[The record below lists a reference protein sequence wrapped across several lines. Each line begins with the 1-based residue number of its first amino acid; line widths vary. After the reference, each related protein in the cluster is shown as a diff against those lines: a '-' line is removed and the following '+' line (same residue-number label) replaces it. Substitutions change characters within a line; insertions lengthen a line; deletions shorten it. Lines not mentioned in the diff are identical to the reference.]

1 MINRLGIA
9 NKIFENMSRSLEVNS
24 LRCTRVRHKSSDCTL
39 CHMYCATDAIKMSER
54 PGMTIKI
61 DRDKCTDCGICVNVC
76 PTDSYRFLVNTHK
89 DIMLNLIKNIRKNG
103 SIHIYCSQR
112 VEADDSVF
120 VNCHGI
126 LEMTDILT
134 LYLSGASKITF
145 RYDDCE
151 ECVIK
156 NGYKILSQSIE
167 NLKLLTTMFSYLV
180 GTEITKSPSE
190 IVIQFSKQFDI
201 VEIKEEVKVEE
212 LVDRRGMFSFYKN
225 RGVDSAKSVAGYLIP
240 REEPDRVLV
249 SFETYQPNS
258 RARFL
263 DTIMKLG
270 DLLVDTVQTGRYFNM
285 IEIDSDCV
293 YCGVCAKFCPTGAL
307 SIDED
312 RTELRFNPSKC
323 VSCYLCQ
330 PACYHNKLRYEAE
343 LNLELFFDNIILI
356 SKDNSVDE

>member
-1 MINRLGIA
+1 MINRLGLA

-39 CHMYCATDAIKMSER
+39 CHMHCDTDAIKMSER

-61 DRDKCTDCGICVNVC
+61 DRDKCTDCGICVNIC
-76 PTDSYRFLVNTHK
+76 PTDSYRFLINTHNE
-89 DIMLNLIKNIRKNG
+89 IISNLIKNIRKNG
-103 SIHIYCSQR
+103 SIHIYCSER
-112 VEADDSVF
+112 VESDDNVF

-126 LEMTDILT
+126 LEMTDILI

-145 RYDDCE
+145 RYGNCEDCI
-151 ECVIK
+151 IK
-156 NGYKILSQSIE
+156 NGYKIFSQSIE
-167 NLKLLTTMFSYLV
+167 NLKLLIEMFSSLV
-180 GTEITKSPSE
+180 GTEITRTSSE
-190 IVIQFSKQFDI
+190 IVIQFPKQFDI
-201 VEIKEEVKVEE
+201 VEIKEDKKVEE
-212 LVDRRGMFSFYKN
+212 VVDRRGMFSFYKN
-225 RGVDSAKSVAGYLIP
+225 RTVDSAKSVATYLIP

-249 SFETYQPNS
+249 SFETYQPKS
-258 RARFL
+258 RTRFL

-270 DLLVDTVQTGRYFNM
+270 DLLVNTVQTGRYFNM
-285 IEIDSDCV
+285 IEIDRDCV

-312 RTELRFNPSKC
+312 RTELQFNPSKC

-330 PACYHNKLRYEAE
+330 PACYHNKLRYQAE

-356 SKDNSVDE
+356 SKEESINE

>member
-1 MINRLGIA
+1 MINRLGLA

-39 CHMYCATDAIKMSER
+39 CHMHCATDAIKMSER

-76 PTDSYRFLVNTHK
+76 PTDSYRFLINTHK
-89 DIMLNLIKNIRKNG
+89 DRISNLIKNIRKNG
-103 SIHIYCSQR
+103 SLDVYCSMR
-112 VEADDSVF
+112 LESDDNVF

-126 LEMTDILT
+126 LEMTDILI

-151 ECVIK
+151 ECAIK
-156 NGYKILSQSIE
+156 NGYKILSESIK
-167 NLKLLTTMFSYLV
+167 NLELLTTMFSYLT
-180 GTEITKSPSE
+180 GTEIIKKTSE
-190 IVIQFSKQFDI
+190 IVIQFPKQFDI

-212 LVDRRGMFSFYKN
+212 VVDRRGMFSFYKN
-225 RGVDSAKSVAGYLIP
+225 RTVDSAKSVAVYLIP
-240 REEPDRVLV
+240 AEEPDRVLV

-270 DLLVDTVQTGRYFNM
+270 DLLIDSVPTGRYFNM
-285 IEIDSDCV
+285 IEINSDCV

-330 PACYHNKLRYEAE
+330 PACYHNKLHYEAE

-356 SKDNSVDE
+356 SKDDSIDE